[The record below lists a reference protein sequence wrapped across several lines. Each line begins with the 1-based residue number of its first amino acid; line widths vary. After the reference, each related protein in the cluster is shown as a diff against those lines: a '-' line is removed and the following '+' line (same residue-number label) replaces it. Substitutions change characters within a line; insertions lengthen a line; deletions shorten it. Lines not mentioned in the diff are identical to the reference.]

1 MGIWE
6 AVQEAYANQDWEKI
20 IELLKDQDPT
30 DITNYNLAVAYYH
43 LHQYDKTK
51 HYLENIHRPDKY
63 AKRLY
68 YLAISHNKKPVE
80 KKEKMRDV
88 FTKDGEIV
96 SLKFFKS
103 NVKFK
108 DVIGQEKAKRWLRE
122 NIINAILYP
131 ELFRKYKKKL
141 TSAVI
146 FYGPAGVGKTLLAK
160 AVAGETNANFLSI
173 DVKRVLN
180 LYVGTSE
187 KNLHKI
193 FELARKNAPCILF
206 LDEFDNLGMKRSSD
220 SDSIGESSVM
230 RGVSNTL
237 LTELDGIETNN
248 ENVYLLA
255 ATNRPWD
262 IDSALKRSGRF
273 NNLIYLTYPSLK
285 EREAMLKL
293 LLPPGINILKI
304 ALRTAGYSYADIAQ
318 ICDQARLLPINDELH
333 SNKESALTTEHIMK
347 TIKKLDLDEKTK
359 AWYIDAQKELL
370 GHMSVDIIDGK
381 PHYHWQS
388 GKLDTQEKAIYKPLL
403 KDIKKYVNGSKAIAL
418 QRFLSKIL

>member
-1 MGIWE
+1 
-6 AVQEAYANQDWEKI
+6 
-20 IELLKDQDPT
+20 
-30 DITNYNLAVAYYH
+30 
-43 LHQYDKTK
+43 
-51 HYLENIHRPDKY
+51 
-63 AKRLY
+63 
-68 YLAISHNKKPVE
+68 
-80 KKEKMRDV
+80 
-88 FTKDGEIV
+88 
-96 SLKFFKS
+96 
-103 NVKFK
+103 
-108 DVIGQEKAKRWLRE
+108 
-122 NIINAILYP
+122 
-131 ELFRKYKKKL
+131 
-141 TSAVI
+141 
-146 FYGPAGVGKTLLAK
+146 
-160 AVAGETNANFLSI
+160 
-173 DVKRVLN
+173 
-180 LYVGTSE
+180 SE

-273 NNLIYLTYPSLK
+273 NNLIYLTYPNLK

-403 KDIKKYVNGSKAIAL
+403 KDIKKYVNGSKIITL